1 MPEIDHNRVNEILE
15 EVLELDPSERR
26 AFLSSAGLSSEVR
39 REVEQLL
46 TFEEEAAASFNLN
59 AVEFS
64 HDFLEPDSAVPIG
77 QLIDVFKIKSE
88 LGSGGMGA
96 VFLAERTD
104 GELEQEV
111 ALKLLKREHNTAAL
125 RARFRKER
133 EILASLEHPSIARLL
148 NAGTT
153 EDGIPFLTMEYVDG
167 LPIDEYCDRH
177 SLGLKE
183 RLEMFIRVCEAVGF
197 AHRNL
202 VVHRDLKPS
211 NILVDKNGVPK
222 LLDFGISKIL
232 TDEIGETGTATITKL
247 GVMTPSYASPEQL
260 KKKSVTT
267 AADIYSLGVILYEL
281 MSGVRPFESKEDDLK
296 AIYDAVVDEE
306 PPMPSEAARTSNSD
320 TVSRHTFAPAR
331 DRTQTLSAGDQT
343 ASSASTRTSP
353 EAHPVRW
360 QQLKGDLDNIILKAL
375 KKEPER
381 RYATAERLADD
392 IDRFLRGLPV
402 LARPDTLM
410 YRTGKFLRRNSLA
423 AGAALLVLLAVFVGL
438 GATLWQARQTEI
450 EAERARAEAAKTKEA
465 LNFVGNILNFANP
478 FWSSSNPERK
488 RQATVAEAM
497 DLAARNAE
505 KDLADEPEVQAEIFF
520 ILGKAFMGK
529 GDSKTSEKL
538 IRKAIENYERIR
550 GPENLRSMQFRG
562 QLGNQLYLQARF
574 DEAGEEYR
582 KTVEFLRPR
591 RGNDKETNSVLAGAL
606 SGLGNIRL
614 LKGDFRQTA
623 ELNEEALEI
632 ASGFEGDAR
641 RMIPVLLGNLGTALV
656 SLGELQEAESVL
668 DKGLAELRSRGGAA
682 NLDGANLLR
691 ELGEVSLLRGDLN
704 KAEQRFSE
712 AYEMALKSV
721 GEKNIYTLEIANRL
735 VRIYVAQRNF
745 SKADELLSKTESSGR
760 ELHPYGSV
768 ITAVTQSLRGEYFTR
783 QGMLEK
789 GEAEHRSALEFFNAN
804 SKDPNA
810 NAAAAKHRLGMN
822 LAAQKRFE
830 EAREF
835 MRSAYEALLKTRGA
849 SHPETVRVKKELEQ
863 LGDKQ

>member
-1 MPEIDHNRVNEILE
+1 MPEIDHNRVNEVLE

-39 REVEQLL
+39 QEVEQLL
-46 TFEEEAAASFNLN
+46 SFEEEAAASFNL
-59 AVEFS
+59 AAIEFS
-64 HDFLEPDSAVPIG
+64 HDFLESDNGAPVG
-77 QLIDVFKIKSE
+77 QLIDVYKITGE

-104 GELEQEV
+104 GKLEQKV
-111 ALKLLKREHNTAAL
+111 ALKLLKRELNTSAL
-125 RARFRKER
+125 RARFRQER

-153 EDGIPFLTMEYVDG
+153 DEGIPFLAMEYVDG
-167 LPIDEYCDRH
+167 LPIDEFCDRH
-177 SLGLKE
+177 SLGLNE
-183 RLEMFIRVCEAVGF
+183 RLEMFIKVCEAVGF

-232 TDEIGETGTATITKL
+232 SDEIGETDTATITRL

-260 KKKSVTT
+260 QKRSVTT

-281 MSGVRPFESKEDDLK
+281 MSGVRPFASKEDDLK
-296 AIYDAVVDEE
+296 AIYEAVVDEE
-306 PPMPSEAARTSNSD
+306 PPMPSEAARTRNSD
-320 TVSRHTFAPAR
+320 TGSPHLSSPPENDPPTSSAR
-331 DRTQTLSAGDQT
+331 EKT
-343 ASSASTRTSP
+343 ASSSRTRTVP
-353 EAHPVRW
+353 ETHPVRW

-375 KKEPER
+375 KKEPDR
-381 RYATAERLADD
+381 RYSTAERLADD
-392 IDRFLRGLPV
+392 IERFLNGLPV

-410 YRTGKFLRRNSLA
+410 YRTGKFLRRNAFAAA
-423 AGAALLVLLAVFVGL
+423 AGFLILLAVLVGL

-450 EAERARAEAAKTKEA
+450 EAERARSEAAKTKEA

-478 FWSSSNPERK
+478 FWNSPNPERK
-488 RQATVAEAM
+488 RQATIAEAM
-497 DLAARNAE
+497 DLAAQNVERE
-505 KDLADEPEVQAEIFF
+505 LADQPEVQAEIFF

-529 GDSKTSEKL
+529 GDNKTSEKL

-591 RGNDKETNSVLAGAL
+591 RGDDKETNLVLAGAL

-623 ELNEEALEI
+623 ELNQEALEI
-632 ASGFEGDAR
+632 ASGFEGDDR

-656 SLGELQEAESVL
+656 SLGDLQRAESVL

-691 ELGEVSLLRGDLN
+691 ELGEISLLRGDLN

-712 AYEMALKSV
+712 AYEIALKSV
-721 GEKNIYTLEIANRL
+721 GEKNIYTIELANRL
-735 VRIYVAQRNF
+735 VRIYLAQQNF
-745 SKADELLSKTESSGR
+745 AKADELLSKAESAGK
-760 ELHPYGSV
+760 ELHPNGSV
-768 ITAVTQSLRGEYFTR
+768 ITAVTRSLRGEYFTR

-810 NAAAAKHRLGMN
+810 NAAAARHRLGMN

-830 EAREF
+830 EARELV
-835 MRSAYEALLKTRGA
+835 RSAYEALLKSRGA
-849 SHPETVRVKKELEQ
+849 SHPETVRVKQELEQ
-863 LGDKQ
+863 LQD